1 MGTGA
6 QIMKTYS
13 CYFIDRTLR
22 VLAHEKVPCAD
33 DRAAVSVASDM
44 LNQRT
49 CAGIEVW
56 DRERCVAQLLRERGF
71 GSVHIS
77 S

>member
-1 MGTGA
+1 
-6 QIMKTYS
+6 MKTYS

-33 DRAAVSVASDM
+33 DRAAVSAASDM
-44 LNQRT
+44 LSQRT

-56 DRERCVAQLLRERGF
+56 DRERCVAQLLRERGY
-71 GSVHIS
+71 GSVQIS